1 MRKMQSLGLGLVFMA
16 LAALLFSANPAWGQ
30 DVTATITGTV
40 SDPSGAP
47 IVGATVTAKDTD
59 RGTLYTAH
67 TNEAGV
73 YNIVRIPVGAY
84 ELKVETKGFQ
94 TSLVPSVT
102 LALNQTARIDVQM
115 KVGQVTQTVEVTSE
129 APILKTDTTEVST
142 IIDSATNEAL
152 PLATRNYVQLT
163 LLSPGAVTPN
173 PQSFNT
179 GDNVGS
185 GGRPFINGNR
195 EQSNN
200 FLLDGMDNNQVS
212 DNLLGYTPAPD
223 AIQEFNLI
231 TQNASGEFGNFQGG
245 IVSVSLKSG
254 TNHFHGDVWEF
265 FRNDKLN
272 ANSWQNN
279 LKKGGP
285 FVPGATNP
293 DGTLL
298 RNKLRWNMFGGTVGG
313 PIKKDKLFFFFD
325 YQGQRFDHPSSVSTF
340 TVFTAKERGGDFGAI
355 CTSGFA
361 ANGVCNDRTP
371 DTTLTNPPTN
381 CPPGSTTA
389 GCLVTHQLYNPC
401 NAGTGVPGTPCTAAT
416 TRMPF
421 PSNVIPMN
429 MINPVAQALFTS
441 ALYPTPING
450 DTQNNAVN
458 TSANNFNSN
467 QYDIKIDYNISEKD
481 RLFGRYS
488 HALQNNP
495 TFSSYKLIGSG
506 FSEAPIYSS
515 VVNWVHSFKPS
526 LMNEFRLGVNY
537 VKLHNGTTFPS
548 SLGNVGETLGI
559 TNSNHNNGVVIP
571 GLLGLSFND
580 NTFTSGIGDGEVQQK
595 FPSTVIQ
602 VSDGVVITHGRHAIH
617 TGFELWRDRI
627 NIFYSGNSGRLGSIG
642 FNGTFTS
649 SAAINAL
656 PNSGSGDAD
665 FFLGLPQNI
674 QRGIAGGGWGQRSTT
689 FAGYVQDDWRVTN
702 DLTLN
707 VGLRYEA
714 HTPWV
719 EQSDRQTNYGLF
731 SGAIELAGKN
741 GNSRALY
748 NGQYGGR
755 DFQPRLGFAW
765 TPAMLHRKTVVRG
778 AFTVSSYLEGTGT
791 NLRLTLNPPWTPA
804 EIGQV
809 YNNVALPGTTT
820 DQGVVGS
827 VPGDPYANASVR
839 LWEPNFQPS
848 IARQWNFSIQH
859 QLSNSTS
866 LQVGYVGQY
875 ANHLANP
882 MWLIQSMNPALVPDP
897 KNPGQFIIQTT
908 PGPYMQ
914 GNPTLKSEL
923 SSIRGTFSNAWMNYH
938 ALQAVLQ
945 KRMSTGLQGQVAY
958 TYSKCLT
965 NSAGYYGTWG
975 GQASPGMPYWQN
987 VYDGKTEKGPC
998 FYDET
1003 HNLTSY
1009 VLYQLPFGQGKK
1021 FGSGMNKAANAVVG
1035 GWEVDGILTLHTGFA
1050 MTVNNWG
1057 DPSGTGAWVTR
1068 TNCTSSISYPKTPVA
1083 GAPGTGGLG
1092 IQWFNPGN
1100 FTAAP
1105 AATFGQCSNGK
1116 LRGPGLKNFDMGLK
1130 KDFSLGESRKLE
1142 FRSEF
1147 LNLTNTKIL
1156 NAPQVFFGSGDFG
1169 RISGSQGER
1178 NIQLALKLFF

>member
-1 MRKMQSLGLGLVFMA
+1 MRKMQSLGWGLVFVA
-16 LAALLFSANPAWGQ
+16 LAALLCSANPAWGQ

-59 RGTLYTAH
+59 RGTVHTSQ
-67 TNEAGV
+67 TNELGS
-73 YNIVRIPVGAY
+73 YNIVRIPVGTY
-84 ELKVETKGFQ
+84 DVKVEMKGFQ
-94 TSLVPSVT
+94 TSVVSSVT
-102 LALNQTARIDVQM
+102 LVLNQTARIDVQM

-152 PLATRNYVQLT
+152 PLASRNYVQLT
-163 LLSPGAVTPN
+163 LLAPGAVTPN

-200 FLLDGMDNNQVS
+200 FILDGMDNNQVS

-254 TNHFHGDVWEF
+254 TNQFHGDVWEF

-279 LKKGGP
+279 LTGLAK
-285 FVPGATNP
+285 
-293 DGTLL
+293 
-298 RNKLRWNMFGGTVGG
+298 NKLRWNMFGGTVGG
-313 PIKKDKLFFFFD
+313 PIKKNKLFFFFD
-325 YQGQRFDHPSSVSTF
+325 YQGQRFDHPASLSRF
-340 TVFTAKERGGDFGAI
+340 TVFTTRERNGDFGAI
-355 CTSGFA
+355 CISGFA

-371 DTTLTNPPTN
+371 DPTLTTPPT
-381 CPPGSTTA
+381 CPPGSATP
-389 GCLVTHQLYNPC
+389 GCLITHQLYNPC
-401 NAGTGVPGTPCTAAT
+401 NAGTGVSGTPCTAAAN
-416 TRMPF
+416 RVPF
-421 PSNVIPMN
+421 ANNQIDPN
-429 MINPVAQALFTS
+429 MIDPVAKALFNS
-441 ALYPTPING
+441 SLYPTPING
-450 DTQNNAVN
+450 DPQNNALN
-458 TSANNFNSN
+458 TSSNKFNSN
-467 QYDIKIDYNISEKD
+467 QYDIKVDYNISEKD

-495 TFSSYKLIGSG
+495 TFNSYKLFSSG
-506 FSEAPIYSS
+506 FGEAPIYSD
-515 VVNWVHSFKPS
+515 VVNWVHTFKPS
-526 LMNEFRLGVNY
+526 LMNEFRLGTNY
-537 VKLHNGTTFPS
+537 VRLHNGSTFDS
-548 SLGNVGETLGI
+548 SVGNVGETLGI
-559 TNSNHNNGVVIP
+559 ANSNHNNGVAIP
-571 GLLGLSFND
+571 GLLGLSF
-580 NTFTSGIGDGEVQQK
+580 SGNSFVSGVGDGEVQQR

-602 VSDGVVITHGRHAIH
+602 VSDGVVITHGRHVIH
-617 TGFELWRDRI
+617 AGFELWRDRI

-642 FNGTFTS
+642 FAGVFTS
-649 SAAINAL
+649 SAVTNAL
-656 PNSGSGDAD
+656 PNTGSGDAD
-665 FFLGLPQNI
+665 FFLGLPQNV

-702 DLTLN
+702 NLTLN

-741 GNSRALY
+741 GNSRGLY

-765 TPAMLHRKTVVRG
+765 TPGVLNRKTVVRG

-804 EIGQV
+804 EIGTV
-809 YNNVALPGTTT
+809 YNNVALPATTT
-820 DQGVVGS
+820 GQGVVGS
-827 VPGDPYANASVR
+827 VPGDPYASASVR

-848 IARQWNFSIQH
+848 IARQWNFSVQH
-859 QLSNSTS
+859 QLTNSTS
-866 LQVGYVGQY
+866 VQIGYVGQY

-882 MWLIQSMNPALVPDP
+882 MWLIQSMDPVLVPDP

-914 GNPTLKSEL
+914 GNPALKSEL
-923 SSIRGTFSNAWMNYH
+923 SSIRGTFSNAWMGYN

-975 GQASPGMPYWQN
+975 SQASPGMPYWQN

-1021 FGSGMNKAANAVVG
+1021 YGSGMNKAANAVIG
-1035 GWEVDGILTLHTGFA
+1035 GWEVDGILTMHTGFA

-1068 TNCTSSISYPKTPVA
+1068 TNCSSSIKYPKNA
-1083 GAPGTGGLG
+1083 LAGGLG
-1092 IQWFNPGN
+1092 IQWFDPSN
-1100 FTAAP
+1100 FTAPA

-1116 LRGPGLKNFDMGLK
+1116 LRGPGLKNFDMGIK
-1130 KDFSLGESRKLE
+1130 KDFSLGEARKLE

-1156 NAPQVFFGSGDFG
+1156 NSPQVFFGSGDFG
-1169 RISGSQGER
+1169 RISSSQGER